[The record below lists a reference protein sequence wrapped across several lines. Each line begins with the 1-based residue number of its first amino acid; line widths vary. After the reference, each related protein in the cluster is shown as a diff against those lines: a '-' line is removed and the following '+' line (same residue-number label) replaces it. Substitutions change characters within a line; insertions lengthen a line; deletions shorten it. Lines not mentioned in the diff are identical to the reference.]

1 MCSFLGAISLSS
13 VLCHYRFQGGAIELQ
28 CFVHIFDK
36 ISCNTKVVFNH
47 FDRDSHEY
55 RQSLY
60 IACKTQ
66 QKWGCTSSRNSS
78 TLGISQS
85 FSANPIAV
93 PSIHGYSTTPPVR
106 LLIHRPFIPPFSA
119 HLVPGFPIEVL
130 IDTAGA
136 GSHGPLCYDNFG
148 AVEAATKD
156 RLPGQVEVKTK
167 NTKKWRI

>member
-1 MCSFLGAISLSS
+1 MSGSKKTTPTSNCGKYMSSHQHTLHLSSCCYRFLNVFFFGGHIAFQCFVSLSLS
-13 VLCHYRFQGGAIELQ
+13 GGAIELQ

-93 PSIHGYSTTPPVR
+93 PSIHGYST
-106 LLIHRPFIPPFSA
+106 
-119 HLVPGFPIEVL
+119 
-130 IDTAGA
+130 
-136 GSHGPLCYDNFG
+136 
-148 AVEAATKD
+148 D
-156 RLPGQVEVKTK
+156 RKSVV
-167 NTKKWRI
+167 